1 MEVRKMGREKRR
13 KKPTSLGWI
22 IIIIIFAVF
31 ILGIFLW
38 IVPHIRVNPIGTIIR
53 VIILLAIFAVVMVV
67 VRELGGKRLF
77 RK

>member
-1 MEVRKMGREKRR
+1 MRREKRW
-13 KKPTSLGWI
+13 KKPTPLGWI

-31 ILGIFLW
+31 VWGIFLW

-53 VIILLAIFAVVMVV
+53 VIILLTIFAVVMVV

-77 RK
+77 RE